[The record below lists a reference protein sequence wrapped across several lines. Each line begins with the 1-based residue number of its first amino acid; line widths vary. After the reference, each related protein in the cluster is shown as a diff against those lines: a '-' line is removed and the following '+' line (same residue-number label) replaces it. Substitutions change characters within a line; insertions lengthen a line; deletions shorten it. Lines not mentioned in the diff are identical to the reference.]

1 MSNRDL
7 NPGGKSQVERLQI
20 ECFLDAHMPSAQTNR
35 HDSPHAVLGPSTP
48 HTTVSAPPTSPAGD
62 KHESPPPAAS
72 CSDVKGEGPQRDASA
87 SPSPSGSFLSLLHAY
102 YICAGNREVQ

>member
-1 MSNRDL
+1 M
-7 NPGGKSQVERLQI
+7 
-20 ECFLDAHMPSAQTNR
+20 ECFLDARVPSAQTNR

-48 HTTVSAPPTSPAGD
+48 RTTVGAPLTSPAGD

-72 CSDVKGEGPQRDASA
+72 CSDVKGKGPQSDASA
-87 SPSPSGSFLSLLHAY
+87 SPGPLGSFLSILHVY